1 MSLSSSFRFPS
12 RDPYMIA
19 SGSLRADSEVS
30 SVSESESDD
39 SDTTDDESDARVSPV
54 SSAFTHKTSNTTEA
68 ISAGQSIARGHLTH
82 GFGGPPTERPGSGRN
97 LGGNENAT
105 TSDASYADTGDDDES
120 GDSEGNED
128 SEDDGE
134 SEDCEDDSESEGSED
149 DGEEDDDSAQDA
161 PDYHPS
167 TYVHARQLDFL
178 DFPQP
183 APLLSLPLEEID
195 DPWSELASDDGSS
208 FSGFNFSEN
217 ELADNESSCSSF
229 DSSEDVEGEDFEGE
243 EVEREEVEIDRETG
257 IPIARFPSIYHQVPL
272 PTHPKLSVPPRR
284 EGAISYL
291 EYRRDEFWNR
301 EG

>member
-1 MSLSSSFRFPS
+1 
-12 RDPYMIA
+12 MIA

-39 SDTTDDESDARVSPV
+39 SDTTDDESDAGVSPV
-54 SSAFTHKTSNTTEA
+54 SSAFTYKTNDTTEA
-68 ISAGQSIARGHLTH
+68 ISAGQPTRRARLTH
-82 GFGGPPTERPGSGRN
+82 RSDGPRTERPGSG
-97 LGGNENAT
+97 GNSVNGEDDAT
-105 TSDASYADTGDDDES
+105 NDASYTDTEDGDES
-120 GDSEGNED
+120 ED
-128 SEDDGE
+128 SEDDGK
-134 SEDCEDDSESEGSED
+134 SEGSED
-149 DGEEDDDSAQDA
+149 DGEDDDDSAQDA
-161 PDYHPS
+161 PNYHPS

-195 DPWSELASDDGSS
+195 DLWSELASDDGSS

-243 EVEREEVEIDRETG
+243 EVEIDRETG

-284 EGAISYL
+284 ERAISYM

>member
-1 MSLSSSFRFPS
+1 
-12 RDPYMIA
+12 MIA

-39 SDTTDDESDARVSPV
+39 SNTTDDESDAGISPV
-54 SSAFTHKTSNTTEA
+54 PSALAEKTSNTTEA
-68 ISAGQSIARGHLTH
+68 FSAGQPTRWVRLTH
-82 GFGGPPTERPGSGRN
+82 RSDGPGTERLGSG
-97 LGGNENAT
+97 GNSVNGEDDAT
-105 TSDASYADTGDDDES
+105 NDASYTDTEDGDES
-120 GDSEGNED
+120 ED

-134 SEDCEDDSESEGSED
+134 SEDSEDDGESEGSED
-149 DGEEDDDSAQDA
+149 DGEDDDDSAQDA
-161 PDYHPS
+161 PDYHTS
-167 TYVHARQLDFL
+167 TYVHAGQLNFL
-178 DFPQP
+178 DLPQS

-195 DPWSELASDDGSS
+195 DLWSELASDDGSS

-243 EVEREEVEIDRETG
+243 EVEIDGVTG
-257 IPIARFPSIYHQVPL
+257 IPISRFPSIYHQVPL
-272 PTHPKLSVPPRR
+272 PTYPKLSVPPRR